1 LVLLVEALLQYQE
14 RLITFKNSSTLADF
28 YNNMRNPNTIE
39 EEDQTTLVDEVSP
52 DLPYAKTYLQSLQP
66 PLL

>member
-1 LVLLVEALLQYQE
+1 M
-14 RLITFKNSSTLADF
+14 K
-28 YNNMRNPNTIE
+28 NPNTIE

-66 PLL
+66 PLVMDKGIATQLGNPDSTFGFINEENPYGEGGA